1 MAETKEQIASAI
13 IRARRELE
21 EALYELE
28 KLPAVSQGSVSFV
41 AHALNNYLNI
51 TAGTVE
57 LLLLSLADH
66 PNPQIRT
73 GLEALQQAT
82 NLMMH
87 TVSQL
92 MMTPNG
98 ADGELRFDQVD
109 LPILVKRFST
119 YYQRIAD
126 RKQIRCLL
134 ETTGDVPPV
143 RTDRVTVAVVLDNL
157 FSNAVKYSPPGKVIR
172 VRVSADRDGV
182 VCRVRDEGPGL
193 SQEDQ
198 AKLFQRGVQ
207 LTPKP
212 TGGESSAG
220 YGLAVAKEFIE
231 RLGGTIWCESV
242 LGQGACFSFR
252 LPRDKAHVHGELNRS
267 SFSPHYSRTQL
278 ANNAGLIR
286 TLGGGGPER
295 IRRRRWMVK
304 PHPSWRMGTRSARHP
319 VSSRGTREWLLVR

>member
-1 MAETKEQIASAI
+1 MPETKEQIAAAI
-13 IRARRELE
+13 GRARRELD

-28 KLPAVSQGSVSFV
+28 KLPAVSHSSVSFV

-57 LLLLSLADH
+57 LLLMSLADH
-66 PNPQIRT
+66 PDPQIRN

-92 MMTPNG
+92 MMTSTGPD
-98 ADGELRFDQVD
+98 AELRSEQVD
-109 LPILVKRFST
+109 LPILVQRFST

-126 RKQIRCLL
+126 RKQIRCLS
-134 ETTGDVPPV
+134 ETTGVVPSV
-143 RTDRVTVAVVLDNL
+143 RTDRVTIAVVLDNL
-157 FSNAVKYSPPGKVIR
+157 FSNAVKYSPPGTLIR
-172 VRVSADRDGV
+172 VHVSAERDGV
-182 VCRVRDEGPGL
+182 VCSVRDEGPGL
-193 SQEDQ
+193 SQGDQ

-212 TGGESSAG
+212 TGGEPSAG
-220 YGLAVAKEFIE
+220 YGLAVAKEFVE

-252 LPRDKAHVHGELNRS
+252 LPCDQEPVHGPGQTWRGSQSEGES
-267 SFSPHYSRTQL
+267 
-278 ANNAGLIR
+278 
-286 TLGGGGPER
+286 GGRDGQV
-295 IRRRRWMVK
+295 I
-304 PHPSWRMGTRSARHP
+304 S
-319 VSSRGTREWLLVR
+319 